1 MPTNLLPTANYE
13 IHFTYDDDSS
23 EVLHRVRI
31 TLTEAVSCLAAELQV
46 ALLGH
51 LKTPLKTP
59 YLSSISLCLD
69 RKTLIELKVSTADLL
84 VP

>member
-31 TLTEAVSCLAAELQV
+31 TLTEAVSCLVAELQV
-46 ALLGH
+46 TLLEGH
-51 LKTPLKTP
+51 FKMPLKTP

-69 RKTLIELKVSTADLL
+69 RKTLIELKVATDLL